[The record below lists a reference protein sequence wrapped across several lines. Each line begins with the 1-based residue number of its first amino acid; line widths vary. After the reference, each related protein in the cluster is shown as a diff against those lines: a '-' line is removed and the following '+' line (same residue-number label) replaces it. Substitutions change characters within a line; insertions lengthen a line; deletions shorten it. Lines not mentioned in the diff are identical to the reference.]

1 MIIVLNTMYLYTH
14 AFVASNPQ
22 SSLLRVWH
30 LGERLV
36 LFLAILVL
44 RAKFADVS
52 GTD

>member
-14 AFVASNPQ
+14 AFVASNYH
-22 SSLLRVWH
+22 SCLLGVWR
-30 LGERLV
+30 LGDRLV
-36 LFLAILVL
+36 LFLAILIL